1 MTISPARELP
11 ATEALI
17 LSLDEYIRARYG
29 LLAVQTFEEER
40 FLRFM
45 RGVAEHERHRAKGL
59 YAWSRTRGLRL
70 LAGPGVGPDPR
81 LIPNREDALSVIEYI
96 EEAEQGLYVLA
107 DFAPYVLEYGAPK
120 PELVRRLRELA
131 WTIRSRPVTVIFL
144 GARFPEIPELEKEVK
159 VLDLPLPEEAET
171 GEILDREA
179 ERLRSNP
186 NATVDLDQNARAN
199 LVQALLGLT
208 ITEME
213 NVLAKAAAR
222 DRGFGTNTAPLVLN
236 EKRDLIRK
244 SGALTFTPAL
254 PIEHVGGY
262 LPIRRLLRLA
272 ALTFTP
278 EARAFGVEEAKGL
291 LLVGLPGCGKDTIA
305 RAASSVLGRA
315 LLQLDLGAVM
325 GEGGG
330 LLGSA
335 EINIKRALQIATTT
349 KCVLNLSEYEKA
361 VGGMRSSARTDGGAT
376 SRVVG
381 TLLNWL
387 SEPHPGVFVIATAN
401 DVRELAP
408 EQIREGRFTP
418 VFVDLPTTEDRAA
431 IFGVHLKKRRRDPAE
446 FDLELLA
453 ARSDGYSGAE
463 IESTAK
469 AALLQAFEDGQRPV
483 RTEDVSMAL
492 AGIRPLAQVKAAEV
506 EDLRRWAREALA
518 VDANRGTPVGTTE
531 ARSLE
536 L

>member
-1 MTISPARELP
+1 MGGRRKRPAARRDLAGGLP
-11 ATEALI
+11 N
-17 LSLDEYIRARYG
+17 
-29 LLAVQTFEEER
+29 
-40 FLRFM
+40 
-45 RGVAEHERHRAKGL
+45 
-59 YAWSRTRGLRL
+59 RTRGLRL
-70 LAGPGVGPDPR
+70 VAGPGVGAAEPR
-81 LIPNREDALSVIEYI
+81 PIANREDALSVIEYI

-107 DFAPYVLEYGAPK
+107 DFAPYLLEYGAPK
-120 PELVRRLRELA
+120 PDLVRRLRELA
-131 WTIRSRPVTVIFL
+131 WAIRSRPVTVIFL

-171 GEILDREA
+171 TDILDREA
-179 ERLRSNP
+179 DRLRANP
-186 NATVDLDQNARAN
+186 NATVELDQDGRAN

-208 ITEME
+208 ATEME
-213 NVLAKAAAR
+213 NVLAKAAVR
-222 DRGFGTNTAPLVLN
+222 DRGFGKRTAALVLD

-244 SGALTFTPAL
+244 TGALTFTPAI
-254 PIEHVGGY
+254 PIDQVGGY
-262 LPIRRLLRLA
+262 EPIRRLLRLA

-278 EARAFGVEEAKGL
+278 DARAFGVEEAKGL

-335 EINIKRALQIATTT
+335 EVSIKRALQIATTA
-349 KCVLNLSEYEKA
+349 KCVLHLAEYEKA
-361 VGGMRSSARTDGGAT
+361 VGGMQSSARTDGGAT

-381 TLLNWL
+381 SLLSWL
-387 SEPHPGVFVIATAN
+387 ADPHPGVFVIATAN

-418 VFVDLPTTEDRAA
+418 VFVDLPTAEDRAA
-431 IFGVHLKKRRRDPAE
+431 IFAVHLRKRRRDPGE
-446 FDLELLA
+446 FDLDVLA
-453 ARSDGYSGAE
+453 ARSEGYSGAE
-463 IESTAK
+463 IESAVK
-469 AALLQAFEDGQRPV
+469 ASILEAFEDGQRAL
-483 RTEDVSMAL
+483 RSEDILGAL
-492 AGIRPLAQVKAAEV
+492 GSIRPLAQVKPAEI

-518 VDANRGTPVGTTE
+518 IDANRGTQLGAADV
-531 ARSLE
+531 RSLE